1 MESAARLAGEVGGTE
16 PSLAIGYREI
26 SSQPTEHNRAAHR
39 HLFSGVYRRLA
50 REFLGIDARDP
61 QCGAKAMDA
70 SVWWQIRPTLRSG
83 GFGWDTELLAIAA
96 SAGIPVSEHPVEW
109 VDQPG
114 TTVGITDPMRM
125 LRQLVAAH
133 RRASDTPTRQTAPN
147 RTLRR
152 ESLRNTEPSVTD
164 LGGDRIHRTARRQG
178 SRLLSSLIRSLQTP
192 TAWLTALGLLL
203 YLPGLGGYPLRTWD
217 EAICAMAA
225 RYAVERGDYVFPHLY
240 WLASSSEIVYQ
251 PFLEKPS
258 LSMWLMSISMALH
271 RVRSPTATGPCRRSR
286 RTSDVSRDTLHTL
299 AGTVFVLTV

>member
-1 MESAARLAGEVGGTE
+1 MSETLNSDLAIVLPAYRPPIDRLVEYINALDARLAPARIHVPLDGVRESDPQIARLERAGATVTPTVGRQGKGTALSRAFDRLATSHDRLLFLDADGSTGVESAARLAGEVGGTE

-70 SVWWQIRPTLRSG
+70 SVWWQIRPTLRNG

-125 LRQLVAAH
+125 LRQLVAAR

-152 ESLRNTEPSVTD
+152 EYLRNTE
-164 LGGDRIHRTARRQG
+164 
-178 SRLLSSLIRSLQTP
+178 
-192 TAWLTALGLLL
+192 
-203 YLPGLGGYPLRTWD
+203 
-217 EAICAMAA
+217 
-225 RYAVERGDYVFPHLY
+225 
-240 WLASSSEIVYQ
+240 
-251 PFLEKPS
+251 
-258 LSMWLMSISMALH
+258 
-271 RVRSPTATGPCRRSR
+271 
-286 RTSDVSRDTLHTL
+286 RD
-299 AGTVFVLTV
+299 

>member
-1 MESAARLAGEVGGTE
+1 
-16 PSLAIGYREI
+16 
-26 SSQPTEHNRAAHR
+26 
-39 HLFSGVYRRLA
+39 
-50 REFLGIDARDP
+50 
-61 QCGAKAMDA
+61 MDA

-286 RTSDVSRDTLHTL
+286 RTSDVSRDTLGNREPTGGNRWRSL
-299 AGTVFVLTV
+299 AHDCVRRDRQQRCSGRGNGRASHACRDRVCLDRLTIGERSDDQRTQPE